1 MSLQEKELVIIGALR
16 KEVSS
21 GLKQDEATLTMRTQA
36 LSSKERL
43 TPLQGGS
50 MRARAGDYMLHQR
63 LQRGDK
69 KFETNLDIDDPSV

>member
-21 GLKQDEATLTMRTQA
+21 VLKQDEATLTMRTQA

-50 MRARAGDYMLHQR
+50 MRATAGDYMLHQR

-69 KFETNLDIDDPSV
+69 KFETNLDINDPSV